1 MQFVETTLTPV
12 QRRAGA
18 ARVLWTDLAAQQRR
32 RGEAV
37 RVLPQGEHVVL
48 EVDGHAFHLGQVVS
62 YLGEGAEG
70 SYVVTI
76 GKPLSRRSGRW
87 LAMSGSAPSAVDS
100 ADAEI
105 IDAELV
111 EESPRV
117 GRIPAQRRERVSL
130 YL

>member
-18 ARVLWTDLAAQQRR
+18 ARVLWTDLAEQQRR

-62 YLGEGAEG
+62 YLGEGADG

-87 LAMSGSAPSAVDS
+87 LAASRSVAPSSDS
-100 ADAEI
+100 VDAEI

-111 EESPRV
+111 EENDRA